1 MGNIWGLFEDWCLF
15 RVQSKMQMSASML
28 KQNLK
33 NYQTN
38 TMVETKQKNCYPI
51 PNKVKIC
58 KQMIF
63 IMTIPSQSTKYI
75 LKVYL
80 YYITSKTSKIDK
92 YPPSSN
98 YYYFSSRT

>member
-51 PNKVKIC
+51 PNEVKIC
-58 KQMIF
+58 
-63 IMTIPSQSTKYI
+63 
-75 LKVYL
+75 
-80 YYITSKTSKIDK
+80 
-92 YPPSSN
+92 
-98 YYYFSSRT
+98 